1 MVLALQVLAATSDTS
16 RLLVGVEEPGYPT
29 IFDTYERLGC
39 GLLGIE
45 VDEVGATPQS
55 LDAAL
60 SAGAQV
66 VLLTPRA
73 HNPTGASWTVRRLGE
88 LADVLADHAG
98 VLAIEDDQFAGIAV
112 ARPGSLLNDRRIADR
127 VVYVRSFS
135 KSIAPDLRIA
145 VAVAGPFLR
154 RQLAEAKSLADGSS
168 SGWRN
173 GLWQSR
179 SGMRRWPRPAAQAKS
194 TRRDARPR
202 RTRSTR
208 GSPDWPAARWRE
220 MMA

>member
-1 MVLALQVLAATSDTS
+1 M
-16 RLLVGVEEPGYPT
+16 
-29 IFDTYERLGC
+29 
-39 GLLGIE
+39 
-45 VDEVGATPQS
+45 
-55 LDAAL
+55 
-60 SAGAQV
+60 

-98 VLAIEDDQFAGIAV
+98 VLAIEDDRFAGITV

-154 RQLAEAKSLADGSS
+154 RQLAEAKSLADG
-168 SGWRN
+168 
-173 GLWQSR
+173 
-179 SGMRRWPRPAAQAKS
+179 
-194 TRRDARPR
+194 
-202 RTRSTR
+202 
-208 GSPDWPAARWRE
+208 
-220 MMA
+220 